1 MLSKIYTVNEPAS
14 LETPIFISL
23 LTFVIEV
30 FGSRRKCTLS
40 RQEIPQHIFE
50 ASNLKQISSLMFLT
64 VTTVGQVKA
73 NYFTNIQGRTWRKIM
88 QIDAKFIAERRYF
101 HWQVVAVS
109 FPSSSGRTSRITIAQ
124 CNLQLSEHSD
134 YDLSVTTK
142 RCVLKGLK
150 VNIGDWLVSQALL
163 LF

>member
-88 QIDAKFIAERRYF
+88 QIDAKFIAGVDIF
-101 HWQVVAVS
+101 
-109 FPSSSGRTSRITIAQ
+109 TDK
-124 CNLQLSEHSD
+124 L
-134 YDLSVTTK
+134 
-142 RCVLKGLK
+142 
-150 VNIGDWLVSQALL
+150 WLLAFLL
-163 LF
+163 RVDELPE